1 MRRRLTLE
9 IVIVLGLSLGQSAVY
24 STIALAD
31 RLTRQTA
38 LADQVAVLN
47 PSRSSRELL
56 DLLYQLLGIG
66 FALVPVALACYLL
79 WSSTTPRLGRLGVD
93 FQRPGRDTL
102 AGLGLA
108 LGIGV
113 TGIGVYL
120 VGRALG
126 LTVAIDPA
134 GLGQYWWTIPVLVL
148 AAARA
153 GIEEEMIA
161 VGYLVAR
168 LRDLGWRDWPIILLS
183 AGLRGAYHLYQGIG
197 PGVGNF
203 LMGLVFGWLYVRGPA
218 WFRGRTLPL
227 VIAHFAID
235 AVAFTAYPLAA
246 GLWPELFGLPA

>member
-1 MRRRLTLE
+1 MRRRLTVE
-9 IVIVLGLSLGQSAVY
+9 IVLVLGLSLGQSAIY
-24 STIALAD
+24 SIIALGD
-31 RLTRQTA
+31 RLTRETA
-38 LADQVAVLN
+38 LANQTAVLN
-47 PSRSSRELL
+47 PSWSSRELL

-79 WSSTTPRLGRLGVD
+79 WSSTAPRLGRLGID
-93 FQRPGRDTL
+93 FRRPVRDTL

-108 LGIGV
+108 VAIGAAGIA
-113 TGIGVYL
+113 VYL
-120 VGRALG
+120 GGRALG

-134 GLGQYWWTIPVLVL
+134 GLGQYWWTIPILIL

-153 GIEEEMIA
+153 GIEEEVIA

-197 PGVGNF
+197 PGIGNF
-203 LMGLVFGWLYVRGPA
+203 LMGLVFGWLYLRGPA

-235 AVAFTAYPLAA
+235 AVAFTGYPLAVA
-246 GLWPELFGLPA
+246 LWPGLMGLPG